1 MVFASNS
8 SPQKTNGLSGI
19 RQNLLKNQDDLH
31 DNFPILSFSYQVMRR
46 LSFVTIVFAVA
57 SMFFLGCRQTAG
69 PTAGGAMSSG
79 SMSGAMQS
87 PSFNPFGGATRVSP
101 PPPNAAAV
109 PNPYIGGPPGQTN
122 AVQGTTGGFVSAA
135 PGFGTPPLA
144 PGTSGQVVGSG
155 IHPTMQAGFATT
167 NGTPGPTGGGI
178 ATTSYATTAPDK
190 VNPFRAGGMQVN
202 DLTRAPTPPG
212 YRAPVPNNPV
222 PHNAASIQPAFS
234 MAAPPI
240 TPANGGFAVGSAPTS
255 HAAPIQQT
263 QYQQPQVWQGSP
275 ATFVPAAE
283 VASRIVPVNPTPP
296 NSVPSSPIAPADQPA
311 ASPTQ
316 SGGTAGSSELMWRRP
331 GS

>member
-1 MVFASNS
+1 M
-8 SPQKTNGLSGI
+8 NGLSGI
-19 RQNLLKNQDDLH
+19 RQNLLKNRDVLH
-31 DNFPILSFSYQVMRR
+31 DTFPTLSFRYQVMRR
-46 LSFVTIVFAVA
+46 LSFATLVFAVA
-57 SMFFLGCRQTAG
+57 FMSFSGCRQTAG
-69 PTAGGAMSSG
+69 PTAGGSMSSG
-79 SMSGAMQS
+79 SMSAGMQS

-122 AVQGTTGGFVSAA
+122 ATQGTAGGFVSAA
-135 PGFGTPPLA
+135 PGFGTPSLA

-155 IHPTMQAGFATT
+155 IQPAGFIGSGTDPTAQAGFATT
-167 NGTPGPTGGGI
+167 HGTPGLAGGGI

-212 YRAPVPNNPV
+212 YRAPVTNNPV
-222 PHNAASIQPAFS
+222 PNNVAPVQPAFAT
-234 MAAPPI
+234 AAPPI
-240 TPANGGFAVGSAPTS
+240 TPANGGFAVGGVPTS
-255 HAAPIQQT
+255 HATPIQQT
-263 QYQQPQVWQGSP
+263 QYQQPQVWQGTP

-283 VASRIVPVNPTPP
+283 VASRMVPVNPTPP
-296 NSVPSSPIAPADQPA
+296 SSVPSSPIGPIAQPA

-316 SGGTAGSSELMWRRP
+316 SSGTAGSSELMWRRP